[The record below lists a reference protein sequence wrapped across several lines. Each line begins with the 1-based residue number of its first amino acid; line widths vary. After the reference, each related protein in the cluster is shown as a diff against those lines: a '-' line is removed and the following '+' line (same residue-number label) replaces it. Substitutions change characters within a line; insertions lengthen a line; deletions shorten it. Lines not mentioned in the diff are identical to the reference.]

1 MNAIEL
7 ARQAYAPSTASIRT
21 PRSIEAQLISEITS
35 RLSQTDASYASIVS
49 AVHDNRQMWT
59 ALAVDVA
66 DAANGLP
73 QELRASIFYLAEF
86 TDIHSQKF
94 LRGDA
99 DLQALIDINTSVIRG
114 LRSAVGAT

>member
-35 RLSQTDASYASIVS
+35 RLSQTDAPYAHIVS

-66 DAANGLP
+66 DADNALP
-73 QELRASIFYLAEF
+73 TDLRANIFYLAEF
-86 TDIHSQKF
+86 TDLHSQKF
-94 LRGDA
+94 LRGEA
-99 DLQALIDINTSVIRG
+99 DLSALVDINRAVIRG
-114 LRSAVGAT
+114 LRASGAAT